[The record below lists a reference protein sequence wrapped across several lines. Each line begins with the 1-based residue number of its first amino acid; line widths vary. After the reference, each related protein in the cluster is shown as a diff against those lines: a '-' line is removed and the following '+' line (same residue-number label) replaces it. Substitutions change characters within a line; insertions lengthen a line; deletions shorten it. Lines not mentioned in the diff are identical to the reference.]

1 MEAPERYHQI
11 NLQYPGLRLLN
22 ADPLIFAID
31 AFASASEC
39 NALRQ
44 LMHDSTCQPSATA
57 PAQESLRTSTTV
69 FPAADEVRWLRER
82 IATATNVALSQLEPT
97 KLTRYKPGE
106 FFKKHTDASF
116 LNEKMWAYA
125 ARLAGVDEDGVQDP
139 CSWPSRF
146 CTLFL
151 YLNDVDAG
159 GRTCFR
165 WLDGSGSMPGDG
177 IFSESLA
184 SLPSSSS
191 GAGGASGSTAPPLSN
206 ELSIV
211 PRTGLAIVHFP
222 STRLEFG
229 CIPDPRTM
237 HDSEVA
243 VDDKWIVQQFIWPV
257 PIALHPLDRQ
267 GSTAMPSWHPD
278 VLSEW
283 EAIVSNAAVNASNT
297 KTRAGDE
304 IRSEM
309 A

>member
-1 MEAPERYHQI
+1 V
-11 NLQYPGLRLLN
+11 
-22 ADPLIFAID
+22 
-31 AFASASEC
+31 
-39 NALRQ
+39 
-44 LMHDSTCQPSATA
+44 
-57 PAQESLRTSTTV
+57 SLT
-69 FPAADEVRWLRER
+69 L
-82 IATATNVALSQLEPT
+82 VALSLVSDIQQIVELELFGAAGREPAF
-97 KLTRYKPGE
+97 LLLN
-106 FFKKHTDASF
+106 DAS
-116 LNEKMWAYA
+116 LPPHLPLL
-125 ARLAGVDEDGVQDP
+125 LAGVDEDGVQDP

-237 HDSEVA
+237 HESEVA

-297 KTRAGDE
+297 KTRSGDE